1 MRKII
6 SATAFAITLGAQ
18 AVHAEQVQVDL
29 LPSDPKYNT
38 PECVSM
44 RAKAQNYT
52 DGVLQ
57 QSAGS
62 YVIAA
67 VMPGGTVGFMAT
79 QMRKREMFK
88 YQVEQA
94 CLTNPPKKPYLEPS
108 ATITKD

>member
-1 MRKII
+1 MHKVI
-6 SATAFAITLGAQ
+6 SAAAFAVILSAQ
-18 AVHAEQVQVDL
+18 VAKAESVHVDL

-38 PECVSM
+38 PQCAAM

-52 DGVLQ
+52 DGVMNQ
-57 QSAGS
+57 DAGA

-88 YQVEQA
+88 YRVEQA
-94 CLTNPPKKPYLEPS
+94 CLTNPPKRPYLEPS
-108 ATITKD
+108 ATLSKD

>member
-1 MRKII
+1 MHKMI
-6 SATAFAITLGAQ
+6 SAAAFAVILSAQ
-18 AVHAEQVQVDL
+18 AVRAEQVQVDL

-38 PECVSM
+38 PACVSM

-94 CLTNPPKKPYLEPS
+94 CLSKPPKRPYLEPS
-108 ATITKD
+108 ATLSKD

>member
-6 SATAFAITLGAQ
+6 SAAAFMVTLSAQ
-18 AVHAEQVQVDL
+18 AAQAESVQVDL
-29 LPSDPKYNT
+29 VPSDPKYNT
-38 PECVSM
+38 PQCVSM

-52 DGVLQ
+52 DGVMN

-94 CLTNPPKKPYLEPS
+94 CLTNPPKRP
-108 ATITKD
+108 